1 LQETSQPE
9 IDTIEEIEISLR
21 TGLNRLRFEPQ
32 LEELYQH
39 DHALSSARHVRF
51 AAIFGLIVY
60 GVFGLLDWTMVGV
73 AFSKLALVRY
83 GLVSPV
89 IIFCIFLLKLPRI
102 HLYLFKILST
112 VLLFIASTL
121 VGMTM
126 ISGEHITILGVLPL
140 VMFIFTGLRLSFRQ
154 SNIVCW
160 IIFIMALIAGLHLQ
174 NQADGLPMDF
184 FRFVFLFALI
194 NVLGMFCAYTLERHR
209 RKDFLQTHLL
219 ELEAQQLE
227 ALGEQLM
234 LLSTTDSLTELANRR
249 YFQERYD
256 EEWRRA
262 SRDGTPISLLLL
274 DVDEFKAFNDN
285 YGHQAGDRCLASLGR
300 LLKTMAR
307 RSGEVAARYGGEEF
321 ILLVPRVS
329 HEEAL
334 QLGQSLCESVRE
346 LSIPH
351 GHSRAAKVVTASV
364 GVATCIPGP
373 DVAPRELVS
382 LADKCLYQ
390 AKDRGRDTCVAEDK
404 AA

>member
-1 LQETSQPE
+1 MSEKSHSDT
-9 IDTIEEIEISLR
+9 DTIEDIETSLR

-39 DHALSSARHVRF
+39 EHTMSSARHVRF

-60 GVFGLLDWTMVGV
+60 AVFGLLDYTMVGV

-89 IIFCIFLLKLPRI
+89 IIFCILLLKIPGI
-102 HLYLFKILST
+102 HRYLFKLLT
-112 VLLFIASTL
+112 AVLLFIASTL

-154 SNIVCW
+154 SNLICW
-160 IIFIMALIAGLHLQ
+160 TIFMMTLVAGLYLQ
-174 NQADGLPMDF
+174 NTQTELPMDF
-184 FRFVFLFALI
+184 FRFIFLFALI

-249 YFQERYD
+249 YFQERFD
-256 EEWRRA
+256 EEWRR
-262 SRDGTPISLLLL
+262 STRDGTPISVLLL

-300 LLKTMAR
+300 VLKTMAR
-307 RSGEVAARYGGEEF
+307 RSGELAARYGGEEF
-321 ILLVPRVS
+321 ILLFPRVS

-334 QLGQSLCESVRE
+334 KLGETLCKAVRD

-351 GHSRAAKVVTASV
+351 GYSRAAKVVTASV
-364 GVATCIPGP
+364 GVATCIPNP
-373 DVAPRELVS
+373 QMAPRELIS
-382 LADKCLYQ
+382 LADKCLYK
-390 AKDRGRDTCVAEDK
+390 AKDAGRDKCVAEDK

>member
-1 LQETSQPE
+1 MQENSEPE

-89 IIFCIFLLKLPRI
+89 IIFCIFLLKIPRI
-102 HLYLFKILST
+102 HRYLFKILSA

-126 ISGEHITILGVLPL
+126 ISGQHITILGVLPL
-140 VMFIFTGLRLSFRQ
+140 VMFIFTGLRLSFRH
-154 SNIVCW
+154 SNAICW
-160 IIFIMALIAGLHLQ
+160 IIFIMTLVAGLYLQ
-174 NQADGLPMDF
+174 NQADLPLDF
-184 FRFVFLFALI
+184 FRFVFLFALM

-234 LLSTTDSLTELANRR
+234 LLSTTDSLTELSNRR

-285 YGHQAGDRCLASLGR
+285 YGHQAGDRCLTSLGR

-321 ILLVPRVS
+321 ILLVPRVP
-329 HEEAL
+329 HDEAL
-334 QLGQSLCESVRE
+334 KMGQALCESVRE

-364 GVATCIPGP
+364 GVATCIPSP
-373 DVAPRELVS
+373 NLTTRDLIA
-382 LADKCLYQ
+382 LADKCLYK
-390 AKDRGRDTCVAEDK
+390 AKDDGRDTCVAADK

>member
-1 LQETSQPE
+1 MQENSEPE

-89 IIFCIFLLKLPRI
+89 IIFCIFLLKIPRI
-102 HLYLFKILST
+102 HRYLFKILT
-112 VLLFIASTL
+112 AVLLFIASTL

-140 VMFIFTGLRLSFRQ
+140 VMFIFTGLRLSFRL
-154 SNIVCW
+154 SNIICW
-160 IIFIMALIAGLHLQ
+160 IIFIMTLVAGLYLQ
-174 NQADGLPMDF
+174 NQADLPMDF

-307 RSGEVAARYGGEEF
+307 RSGELAARYGGEEF
-321 ILLVPRVS
+321 IVLVPRVS
-329 HEEAL
+329 HDEAL
-334 QLGQSLCESVRE
+334 KMGQGLCASVRE

-373 DVAPRELVS
+373 DIAPRELIS
-382 LADKCLYQ
+382 LADKCLYK
-390 AKDRGRDTCVAEDK
+390 AKDGGRDTCVAEDK

>member
-1 LQETSQPE
+1 VQPNDEPE
-9 IDTIEEIEISLR
+9 IDPIEEIEISLR

-39 DHALSSARHVRF
+39 EHALSSARHVRL

-60 GVFGLLDWTMVGV
+60 AVFGLLDYTMVGV

-89 IIFCIFLLKLPRI
+89 IIFCIFLLKIPRI
-102 HLYLFKILST
+102 HAYLFKILSV

-140 VMFIFTGLRLSFRQ
+140 VMFVFTGLRLSFRE
-154 SNIVCW
+154 SNTVAW
-160 IIFIMALIAGLHLQ
+160 LIFIMTLVAGLYLQ
-174 NQADGLPMDF
+174 NKADLPLDF
-184 FRFVFLFALI
+184 FRFVFLFALV

-209 RKDFLQTHLL
+209 RKDFLQTQLL

-234 LLSTTDSLTELANRR
+234 LLSTTDPLTELSNRR
-249 YFQERYD
+249 YFQERFD

-262 SRDGTPISLLLL
+262 TRDGTPISVLLL
-274 DVDEFKAFNDN
+274 DVDDFKPFNDN
-285 YGHQAGDRCLASLGR
+285 YGHLAGDRCLATLGQ

-321 ILLVPRVS
+321 ILLFPRVS
-329 HEEAL
+329 HDEAL
-334 QLGQSLCESVRE
+334 KLGQSLCESVRQ

-351 GHSRAAKVVTASV
+351 GYSGTAKVVTASV
-364 GVATCIPGP
+364 GVATCIPTP
-373 DVAPRELVS
+373 QLAPRELIS
-382 LADKCLYQ
+382 LADKCLYK
-390 AKDRGRDTCVAEDK
+390 AKDGGRDTCVAEDK